1 MATEVQEGLYGDV
14 EFISPKGTEFRLPKK
29 VAQHHEFR
37 KFLPKLVEAACDGNS
52 MPDEVPD
59 DLKASLV
66 YFLNSLT
73 KVIEDEGNSVWT
85 WYILNTLGPSQLSE
99 KKVNRMLANPPWVR
113 MSNIQVRNRKR
124 EIESLAKRLKLWVGG
139 KHATGFD
146 IAALFILRCRNLYLD
161 EKTGKAAWI
170 TNNAAIK
177 SGNWEG
183 FRGRYEQF
191 LTKMID
197 YGKLKEQPF
206 RGAKSCAL
214 IEDNCTKVPMPK
226 TKDKLFHLINVEK
239 RVSPY
244 WKWEEVRDATYLEPA
259 PEPIPKDKSDY
270 VGKFRNGATLFPH
283 CLLLV
288 EKMNT
293 EKGGRAMVETRK
305 SRHAPWKNIE
315 SPRETVPRKW
325 ITPCIFSGDLLPF
338 TIRPEI
344 TQVIIPL
351 GKDGLLKR
359 NPEKDV
365 YWGKADKLWKE
376 NKGKGKRTPDSL
388 LDQINFNS
396 KLRKQLPVTLEET
409 DLLQVVYNKSGQHLR
424 AARSSNSKV
433 VENSCYWLKTSSEE
447 EARYLVSLLNS
458 RCLQDAYRE
467 CRKSDRHF
475 ETHIWSEVPISC
487 YNPRND
493 NHLELAGLC
502 LEAENLAARILCDL
516 ELSNKQEKLS
526 RQIKDAL
533 KESGI
538 SDRIDEVAR
547 RILPDQAR

>member
-29 VAQHHEFR
+29 AAHHHEFR

-52 MPDEVPD
+52 VPDEVPD
-59 DLKASLV
+59 DLKTEVES
-66 YFLNSLT
+66 FLNSLT

-124 EIESLAKRLKLWVGG
+124 KIESLAKKLGLWVGG
-139 KHATGFD
+139 RHATGFD

-177 SGNWEG
+177 GGNWEG

-191 LTKMID
+191 LTRMID
-197 YGKLKEQPF
+197 YGKLREQPF
-206 RGAKSCAL
+206 DGAKSCAL
-214 IEDNCTKVPMPK
+214 IEDNSVKEK
-226 TKDKLFHLINVEK
+226 TIQNKLFHLRNMGK

-259 PEPIPKDKSDY
+259 PEPIPKDRSDY
-270 VGKFRNGATLFPH
+270 VGKFRQGATIVPH
-283 CLLLV
+283 CLLVV
-288 EKMNT
+288 EKT
-293 EKGGRAMVETRK
+293 KKKSTRVEIKTRR
-305 SRHAPWKNIE
+305 SRHNPWKNIE
-315 SPRETVPRKW
+315 SPKEMVLQRW
-325 ITPCIFSGDLLPF
+325 ITPCIFSDDLLPF
-338 TIRPEI
+338 TIRPKV
-344 TQVIIPL
+344 TQVVIPL
-351 GKDGLLKR
+351 GEDGLLER
-359 NPEKDV
+359 DLEEDV
-365 YWGKADKLWKE
+365 YWEKADRLWKE
-376 NKGKGKRTPDSL
+376 NKGKGKRTPASL
-388 LDQINFNS
+388 LDRINFNS
-396 KLRKQLPVTLEET
+396 ALEKQLPITRNNTKLCR
-409 DLLQVVYNKSGQHLR
+409 VVYNKSGQHLR
-424 AARSSNSKV
+424 AARSNRSKF
-433 VENSCYWLKTSSEE
+433 VEHSCYWLETSSEE
-447 EARYLVSLLNS
+447 EAQYIVSLLNAQ
-458 RCLQDAYRE
+458 CLQDAYRE
-467 CRKSDRHF
+467 CRKSDRDFH
-475 ETHIWSEVPISC
+475 TYIWQGVPISC
-487 YNPRND
+487 YDPKNE
-493 NHLELAGLC
+493 NHIELASLC
-502 LEAENLAARILCDL
+502 LEADGLVSGVLCDL
-516 ELSNKQEKLS
+516 DLSDTQEKLS